1 MKDFPQTHGDPRN
14 PARSASRFSRR
25 AKWNLALGISG
36 LIYVAL
42 TLMLSLNAP
51 LLSILFIGLAGYE
64 LVTGRN
70 R

>member
-1 MKDFPQTHGDPRN
+1 MKDVPQAHGDSRN
-14 PARSASRFSRR
+14 PARSAGRFSRR

-51 LLSILFIGLAGYE
+51 LFSILFIGLAGYE
-64 LVTGRN
+64 LITGRN

>member
-1 MKDFPQTHGDPRN
+1 MKDVPRTYVDARS
-14 PARSASRFSRR
+14 PARSAGRLSRR